1 MRGRNEAGEYQGLQ
15 RCGDKDCEG
24 GHPEQVRSV
33 VLHILEDNL
42 LCSVATVAP
51 EGRAHVNTAYF
62 CYSDD
67 LELFFLSHPTAV
79 HSQNVSRNASMAMT
93 VFSSSQQWVGPDRG
107 IQLFGTCS
115 EAKGPHA
122 TQAEEL
128 YRQRFS
134 PYASWKASRQE
145 QDLAREYG
153 FYRFVVRRLK
163 ILDEAN
169 FGEAVFVSADVQRH
183 IGG

>member
-33 VLHILEDNL
+33 VSHILEDNL

-115 EAKGPHA
+115 EAEGPHA
-122 TQAEEL
+122 VEAEEL
-128 YRQRFS
+128 YRERFS
-134 PYASWKASRQE
+134 PYANWKASRQSRTSPGSIVSIASWFATE
-145 QDLAREYG
+145 
-153 FYRFVVRRLK
+153 
-163 ILDEAN
+163 DEAN
-169 FGEAVFVSADVQRH
+169 FGEAAFVSADVQRH
-183 IGG
+183 SGG

>member
-62 CYSDD
+62 CHSDE
-67 LELFFLSHPTAV
+67 LEFFFLSHPTAV
-79 HSQNVSRNASMAMT
+79 HSLNVSRNASMAMA

-107 IQLFGTCS
+107 I
-115 EAKGPHA
+115 
-122 TQAEEL
+122 
-128 YRQRFS
+128 
-134 PYASWKASRQE
+134 
-145 QDLAREYG
+145 
-153 FYRFVVRRLK
+153 
-163 ILDEAN
+163 
-169 FGEAVFVSADVQRH
+169 
-183 IGG
+183 